1 MPSSTGKSPASR
13 STRAAA
19 RPAPTPLQPTLPNFG
34 PLPQMFDEPVIVA
47 RPPWLDD
54 LLLPWLVCAQRIL
67 VVADGSLD
75 FNETS
80 AFGLTRFLDELEQAE
95 PFGLKPVIHLAHR
108 TNNTNLAS
116 AAVRARFPFFPGF
129 TFASGSAAPALMNG
143 TARRYDQVWL
153 FGITDNPISDGEVR
167 VLSSF
172 MAARGGVFATGDH
185 STLGRGMSGRLPRV
199 RKMREW
205 AAVPMNGLNRID
217 TVNEPSP
224 DGTWQFN
231 SQSDELAQRI
241 FPHFE
246 QGVDGVFGPHPL
258 LRLPSGANFQTDV
271 MDCLPD
277 HPHESRCLAG
287 FALDAPYDL
296 VTGVPSLEFPPLPAT
311 TEPFAPQIVATSM
324 SGGRIIEKGPVTPQ
338 CFGAISAYDGH
349 RVGLG
354 RIVCDAT
361 WHHFVNINL
370 DGTGSARRGLRTT
383 ITLPFPPITIH
394 FPNAAFRKIAQYY
407 RNIALW
413 LGAVRRCWPVR
424 VLVVER
430 FRDPLIEE
438 LPTLL
443 PDPRLPLDWPRRVAL
458 GEAVRASVDARF
470 GVGAAAQMVLEQ
482 LEGAQSRLL
491 EATRAAQG
499 EGGKEGKDGA
509 SAKASH
515 LVPGGQ
521 ALDGLLGGLAAA
533 VFRQLPDDP
542 WQAAAM
548 LKKQRD
554 ADAAAEKLVGES
566 LREGVQLARQHYSE
580 AAKRTLEL
588 LTKLG

>member
-1 MPSSTGKSPASR
+1 MPSSTRKTPAA
-13 STRAAA
+13 AAA
-19 RPAPTPLQPTLPNFG
+19 RPAPTPGGP
-34 PLPQMFDEPVIVA
+34 PLPGGLDLPPVLLDEPVRV

-75 FNETS
+75 FNETNQ
-80 AFGLTRFLDELEQAE
+80 FGLTRFLNELEQAE

-116 AAVRARFPFFPGF
+116 AAVKARFPFFPGF
-129 TFASGSAAPALMNG
+129 TFASGAAAPALMNG
-143 TARRYDQVWL
+143 AARRYDQVWL
-153 FGITDNPISDGEVR
+153 FGITDNAIGDAEVR
-167 VLSSF
+167 VIASF

-205 AAVPMNGLNRID
+205 AAVPMGGMERID

-246 QGVDGVFGPHPL
+246 QGADGVFRPHPL
-258 LRLPSGANFQTDV
+258 LRLPSGENFQTDV
-271 MDCLPD
+271 MDRLPD

-296 VTGVPSLEFPPLPAT
+296 VSGIPAQEFPPLPAAT
-311 TEPFAPQIVATSM
+311 APFAPQVVATSV

-338 CFGAISAYDGH
+338 CFGAMSAYDGH

-370 DGTGSARRGLRTT
+370 DGTGSARKGLRTS
-383 ITLPFPPITIH
+383 ITLPFPPVTLH
-394 FPNAAFRKIAQYY
+394 LPNAAYRKIAQYY

-443 PDPRLPLDWPRRVAL
+443 PDPRVPLDWPRRVAL
-458 GEAVRASVDARF
+458 GEAVRGSIDERF
-470 GVGAAAQMVLEQ
+470 GAGTAAQMVLEQ
-482 LEGAQSRLL
+482 LEGAQSGLL
-491 EATRAAQG
+491 EAQRP
-499 EGGKEGKDGA
+499 GGKGA
-509 SAKASH
+509 VPH

-521 ALDGLLGGLAAA
+521 ALDGLLGGLAAD

-542 WQAAAM
+542 WEAAVR

-554 ADAAAEKLVGES
+554 ADAASEKLVVES
-566 LREGVQLARQHYSE
+566 LREGVQLARRHYSD
-580 AAKRTLEL
+580 AAKHTIEL
-588 LTKLG
+588 LGKLG